1 MTQVKR
7 NKRSD
12 LTILYIDTNILL
24 FRYGPNY
31 WIGLIKFILY
41 KALQ

>member
-12 LTILYIDTNILL
+12 LTILYIEQIFLL
-24 FRYGPNY
+24 FRYGPNF